1 MNGVV
6 RSELTET
13 WWWLQQFA
21 GEEDHRRGSGGD
33 TDPWNGAV
41 VGSQLIEAKRLRQF
55 RVVRPTGDE
64 EKVRK
69 VLRMDA
75 VVGSLIEA
83 KRLGQ
88 FRLVRS
94 TGDEG
99 KVRKVLRMDA
109 VVRSELIK
117 AKGLRQFRV

>member
-1 MNGVV
+1 M
-6 RSELTET
+6 
-13 WWWLQQFA
+13 
-21 GEEDHRRGSGGD
+21 
-33 TDPWNGAV
+33 
-41 VGSQLIEAKRLRQF
+41 
-55 RVVRPTGDE
+55 RPTGDE
-64 EKVRK
+64 GKVRK
-69 VLRMDA
+69 VVRMDA
-75 VVGSLIEA
+75 VVGLLIEA